1 MAFFGTNCEE
11 GHGKAVVILTGPRT
25 IMGRIAS
32 LVQSAEQGETTLSVD
47 LNRFMKFV
55 GTFAISL
62 GIIFFCLGFIYSNDV
77 LANFVY
83 AIGIIVANVPEGLLI
98 TLTIT
103 LATAANRLGQSNV
116 LVKNMQSVETLGST
130 SCICSDK
137 TGTLTQNRMSPA
149 HAFIGCKDFSCSFGK
164 DEYEHFKKL
173 GKTAEEIEFDNPM
186 MQKFANYLAMC
197 STAELASPDDEDVR
211 EFMAK
216 SLGKEDGTKIPE
228 SLFQQQKE
236 EYREKM
242 MSTLFWKDRK
252 AVSGNAT
259 EVGMVKFISSFIDYR
274 GIRDKYKEAFSI
286 PFNSALKYN
295 QIIREIVD
303 DSGCFEKYLVLM
315 KGAAERVVLR
325 CDKVDTG
332 GAIEEMTE
340 EKRDLINRKNTEYA
354 SCGERVLGLAYL
366 DLDTEKYPQ
375 GTAFMNE
382 GENKNVPNSGLV
394 FLGLI
399 SLMDPPRIDV
409 EKSVDKCREAG
420 IKVIMV
426 TGDQPETAK
435 AIAHKCHI
443 ITNLQYEYNNMI
455 AAGLSPEEAMERS
468 HAIVIHGD
476 LLAKMHKED
485 SKKLSEDPEK
495 GLYLQQW
502 LKKKEVVFAR
512 MNPAQKLIV
521 VDACQ
526 KLGNIVAVT
535 GDGVNDSP
543 ALEKANIGIAM
554 GSGSEVAKDVAD
566 MVLLTDDFTSIV
578 IGVEQGRLIFD
589 NLKKSIVYTLASN
602 IPELLPFILYIAFQ
616 IPLPL
621 TTILILFVD
630 VGTDMW
636 PAISFAYEPPELD
649 IMKRKP
655 RNPDKDLLVS
665 RKVLAFAY
673 LQIGIME
680 GFAGMFA
687 YFAVMADYGF
697 KPMNLFF
704 YAFKKGCDPETGEF
718 RIYDWTTNRDSRI
731 NVMDFYRCENPS
743 GGRWPDAHRVD
754 SRLYD
759 PDFYVP
765 IKDTMNSK
773 SSISDDYV
781 RYTSEAL
788 KYAQTACWMAIVVCQ
803 WANLLICKT
812 RSVSIAHQGFSNRPA
827 LYGLVFE
834 TVLAILII
842 YVPFFN
848 KPLGTRRLNIKHFGI
863 VVFPF
868 FTLIFAYDEIRKY
881 LMHKLSRIEPG
892 KRPIYSWIY
901 KNTLY

>member
-11 GHGKAVVILTGPRT
+11 GHCKAIVILTGPRT
-25 IMGRIAS
+25 IMGRIAT
-32 LVQSAEQGETTLSVD
+32 LAESAEQGETTLSVD
-47 LNRFMKFV
+47 LNKFMKLI
-55 GTFAISL
+55 GSIAISL
-62 GIIFFCLGFIYSNDV
+62 GIIFFGLGFIYSTDV

-103 LATAANRLGQSNV
+103 LAATASRLGQNNV

-137 TGTLTQNRMSPA
+137 TGTLTQNRMTPA
-149 HAFIGCKDFSCSFGK
+149 HAFICCRQFDCGFGK
-164 DEYEHFKKL
+164 DEYEYYEKL
-173 GKTAEEIEFDNPM
+173 GRKLDPIEYDNPLM
-186 MQKFANYLAMC
+186 KKFAEYLAMC
-197 STAELASPDDEDVR
+197 STAELGDPDDNDVRQFMARELRKENPEDVPDR
-211 EFMAK
+211 
-216 SLGKEDGTKIPE
+216 
-228 SLFQQQKE
+228 LFNEKKN

-242 MSTLFWKDRK
+242 MSKMFWKDRK

-259 EVGMVKFISSFIDYR
+259 EVGMVKFISSFIDYK
-274 GIRDKYKEAFSI
+274 GIRDKYKDSFNL

-295 QIIREIVD
+295 EIIKEILD
-303 DSGCFEKYLVLM
+303 ESGNFVKHLVLM

-325 CDKVDTG
+325 CDKVDMG
-332 GAIEEMTE
+332 DSIEEMTE
-340 EKRDLINRKNTEYA
+340 EKRKLLNDKNTEYA

-366 DLDTEKYPQ
+366 DLDPDNYPQ
-375 GTAFMNE
+375 DVIFANE
-382 GENKNVPNSGLV
+382 GDDKNVPSTGMV

-420 IKVIMV
+420 IRVIMV

-443 ITNLQYEYNNMI
+443 ITNLRYEYNNMV
-455 AAGLSPEEAMERS
+455 AAGLSQEEAMSKS

-476 LLAKMHKED
+476 LLAKMHRLD
-485 SKKLSEDPEK
+485 SKKLPDDPEK

-502 LKKKEVVFAR
+502 LKKKEIVFAR
-512 MNPAQKLIV
+512 MNPAQKLII

-526 KLGNIVAVT
+526 KMGNIVAVT

-543 ALEKANIGIAM
+543 AIEKANIGIAM

-578 IGVEQGRLIFD
+578 IGVEQGRVIFD

-602 IPELLPFILYIAFQ
+602 IPELIPYILYIALQ

-636 PAISFAYEPPELD
+636 PAISFAYEPAELD

-655 RNPDKDLLVS
+655 RIPGKDLLVS
-665 RKVLAFAY
+665 RKVLIFAY
-673 LQIGIME
+673 LEIGFME
-680 GFAGMFA
+680 GVAGMFA

-697 KPMNLFF
+697 KPMHLFF
-704 YAFKKGCDPETGEF
+704 YAFK
-718 RIYDWTTNRDSRI
+718 I
-731 NVMDFYRCENPS
+731 
-743 GGRWPDAHRVD
+743 GRASCRERV
-754 SRLYD
+754 ST
-759 PDFYVP
+759 PV
-765 IKDTMNSK
+765 
-773 SSISDDYV
+773 
-781 RYTSEAL
+781 
-788 KYAQTACWMAIVVCQ
+788 
-803 WANLLICKT
+803 
-812 RSVSIAHQGFSNRPA
+812 
-827 LYGLVFE
+827 
-834 TVLAILII
+834 
-842 YVPFFN
+842 
-848 KPLGTRRLNIKHFGI
+848 
-863 VVFPF
+863 
-868 FTLIFAYDEIRKY
+868 
-881 LMHKLSRIEPG
+881 
-892 KRPIYSWIY
+892 
-901 KNTLY
+901 

>member
-11 GHGKAVVILTGPRT
+11 GHGKAMVVLTGPRT
-25 IMGRIAS
+25 IMGRIAT
-32 LVQSAEQGETTLSVD
+32 LAQSAEQGETTLSID
-47 LNRFMKFV
+47 LNRFMKFI
-55 GTFAISL
+55 GIFAVSL
-62 GIIFFCLGFIYSNDV
+62 GVIFFCLGFIYSDDV

-103 LATAANRLGQSNV
+103 LAAAASRLGKSNV

-149 HAFIGCKDFSCSFGK
+149 HAFIGCKDYICSFGK
-164 DEYEHFKKL
+164 DEYEYYKKL
-173 GKTAEEIEFDNPM
+173 GREVDEIEFDSPM

-197 STAELASPDDEDVR
+197 STAELADPDDLDVR

-216 SLGKEDGTKIPE
+216 SLGKKDPNEVPE
-228 SLFQQQKE
+228 ALFVQQKE
-236 EYREKM
+236 QYRETM
-242 MSTLFWKDRK
+242 MSKMFWKDRK

-274 GIRDKYKEAFSI
+274 AVRDRYKESFSV

-295 QIIREIVD
+295 QIVKEVVD
-303 DSGCFEKYLVLM
+303 ASGRFVKHLVLM
-315 KGAAERVVLR
+315 KGASERVVLR
-325 CDKVDTG
+325 CDKVDMG
-332 GAIEEMTE
+332 DSIQEMTE
-340 EKRDLINRKNTEYA
+340 EIRNMINRKNTEYA

-366 DLDTEKYPQ
+366 DLDPDKYPRDVV
-375 GTAFMNE
+375 FMNE

-443 ITNLQYEYNNMI
+443 ITNLQYEYNNMV
-455 AAGLSPEEAMERS
+455 AAGLSPEEAMDKS

-476 LLAKMHKED
+476 LLAKMHRQD
-485 SKKLSEDPEK
+485 SKKLPEDPEK

-512 MNPAQKLIV
+512 MNPAQKLII

-526 KLGNIVAVT
+526 KMGNIVAVT

-636 PAISFAYEPPELD
+636 PAISFAYEPAELD

-655 RNPDKDLLVS
+655 RNPEKDLLVS

-704 YAFKKGCDPETGEF
+704 YGFEKGCDVKTGEF
-718 RIYDWTTNRDSRI
+718 RTYDWTTNDDNNV
-731 NVMDFYRCENPS
+731 NVMDFYACKAPD
-743 GGRWPDAHRVD
+743 GTPFPDAHRVRKEL
-754 SRLYD
+754 SD
-759 PDFYVP
+759 PSHYVP
-765 IKDTMNSK
+765 LEDTMDSW
-773 SSISDDYV
+773 SSVSDAHV

-788 KYAQTACWMAIVVCQ
+788 KYAQTASWMAIVVCQ
-803 WANLLICKT
+803 WINLVICKT
-812 RSVSIAHQGFSNRPA
+812 RSLSIAQQGFSNMPA
-827 LYGLVFE
+827 LYGLIFE
-834 TVLAILII
+834 TALAVLIV
-842 YVPFFN
+842 YVPFLN
-848 KPLGTRRLNIKHFGI
+848 EPLGTRRLNIKHFGI

-868 FTLIFAYDEIRKY
+868 FALIFAYDEIRKY
-881 LMHKLSRIEPG
+881 LMHKLSKIEPG
-892 KRPIYSWIY
+892 KRPIYSWLY
-901 KNTLY
+901 RNTLY